1 MSAKGLKVF
10 VVEDE
15 PMISMLVAD
24 MLEDLGCQMVAEAG
38 DIETATKL
46 ALSQDF
52 DLAILD
58 VNVKGQTVFAVA
70 ELIQARGLPFI
81 FATGYGAE
89 ALPARFRDQPVLQKP
104 FEIDALAKAIEGL
117 WGPRGS

>member
-1 MSAKGLKVF
+1 
-10 VVEDE
+10 
-15 PMISMLVAD
+15 MISMLVAD
-24 MLEDLGCQMVAEAG
+24 MLEELGCRVVAAAG
-38 DIETATKL
+38 DIEKAAKL
-46 ALSQDF
+46 ALSTDF

-70 ELIQARGLPFI
+70 ELIQVRGLPFI

-89 ALPARFRDQPVLQKP
+89 GLPAQFRDQPVLQKP

-117 WGPRGS
+117 FGQRGS